1 MNVIEMLVFIVYFLF
16 MLGIG
21 VYFFVRSKD
30 AGEKDYFLGGRN
42 MVPGCPPCPRARRI

>member
-30 AGEKDYFLGGRN
+30 AGE
-42 MVPGCPPCPRARRI
+42 